1 MGHIADGDVSRQVLC
16 AKWYHITDKM
26 TSIVEFYNRPSTLLL
41 TVPPVPMPDMRAG
54 MDVWTPWP
62 MIRPNVKAHTYELD
76 LARARLWAIIRDM
89 LEFQSQHGAAVRDAK
104 YLDAVEVLYSRYQAW
119 MSSLVL
125 SLRSSY
131 LQSQQQILTQ

>member
-1 MGHIADGDVSRQVLC
+1 
-16 AKWYHITDKM
+16 
-26 TSIVEFYNRPSTLLL
+26 
-41 TVPPVPMPDMRAG
+41 
-54 MDVWTPWP
+54 

-119 MSSLVL
+119 MSSLDL